1 METPMEHSADT
12 LLEIKHLSKSFKLNS
27 RVNSLKRPLLPAVI
41 DVNLSLTKGQTLGL
55 VGESGCGKSTIS
67 KLIMGL
73 LKADQGE
80 IHFHNH
86 DIAQLSQRELRPLRQ
101 KMQMIFQDPYAS
113 LNPRMSIFDTLAE
126 PFKIHHSESKETLT
140 SRVNQLLEHVG
151 LEAEHGVRYP
161 HEFSGGQRQ
170 RIGIARALALTPELI
185 IADEPVSAL
194 DLSIQAQIINLLQD
208 LQQQFGLTYLFIS
221 HDLSVVE
228 HLCDT
233 IAVMYLGRIVEQAP
247 VAEFFA
253 RPLHPYSEMLLHA
266 LPIANPQQ
274 KKRSIPHGEVPSPLT
289 PPSGCPFHP
298 RCEYV
303 QAQCSQQRPQLQQHS
318 AQRLVACHRSHEITL
333 EGIANS
339 D

>member
-1 METPMEHSADT
+1 MSSSAETI
-12 LLEIKHLSKSFKLNS
+12 LEIKHLHKSFKLNS
-27 RVNSLKRPLLPAVI
+27 RGNSLKRPLLPAVI
-41 DVNLSLTKGQTLGL
+41 DVNLTLKKGQTLGL

-73 LKADQGE
+73 LKADSGE
-80 IHFHNH
+80 ISFQGH
-86 DIAQLSQRELRPLRQ
+86 DIVQLNQHQMRPLRQ
-101 KMQMIFQDPYAS
+101 NIQMIFQDPYAS
-113 LNPRMSIFDTLAE
+113 LNPRMTIFNTLAE
-126 PFKIHHSESKETLT
+126 PFKIHHNESKATIS

-151 LEAEHGVRYP
+151 LEQEHGSRFP

-170 RIGIARALALTPELI
+170 RIGIARALALTPEVI

-247 VAEFFA
+247 TAEFFE
-253 RPLHPYSEMLLHA
+253 RPHHPYSEMLLQA
-266 LPIANPQQ
+266 LPIADPLR
-274 KKRSIPHGEVPSPLT
+274 KKRPIPHGEVPSPLT

-298 RCEYV
+298 RCPYE
-303 QAQCSQQRPQLQQHS
+303 QAQCRQQRPELQQS
-318 AQRLVACHRSHEITL
+318 APQRLVACHRSHEITL
-333 EGIANS
+333 EGVAS
-339 D
+339 